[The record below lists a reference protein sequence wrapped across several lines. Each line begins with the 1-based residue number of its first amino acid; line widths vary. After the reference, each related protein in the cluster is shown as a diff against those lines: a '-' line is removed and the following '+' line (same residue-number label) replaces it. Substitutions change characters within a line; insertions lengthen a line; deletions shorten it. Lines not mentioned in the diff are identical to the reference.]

1 MTNDLQK
8 VKYLLKTR
16 DCSYRYISCINRFKN
31 YYDMNGVNINTLNE
45 NDILDY
51 LKQNCINI
59 GFSAA
64 TINVN
69 RTAIKYSTSC
79 VN

>member
-1 MTNDLQK
+1 MK
-8 VKYLLKTR
+8 
-16 DCSYRYISCINRFKN
+16 
-31 YYDMNGVNINTLNE
+31 GVNINTLNE

-51 LKQNCINI
+51 LKQNYINI